1 MGNVMKRTPAPV
13 KLTSE
18 TIMQSLGLI
27 KAACNGRQRYAPPL
41 GSESLAKT
49 AIRGILKAAEARYV
63 PGDPSVLAG
72 ETLNKP
78 LNTGAVTQS
87 AGAPDMRFVSEILT
101 NTRHK
106 IAAAQQRFWGFVL
119 PNGISIEPQLCSDLV
134 KQAMAPFLPPQ
145 GVPQAAAPGIP
156 QHPAV
161 PTAPP
166 ASTLPQGT
174 GPAMPGHQTMT
185 GVAQRPIGLDRPQ
198 DTRAAALPGTPG
210 HAATNVIDQRG
221 ALDPR
226 GLTIDGNNS
235 ASVQKFASFSVAG
248 WFREKASMSLSPFA
262 GPQDPEDEKRRPRRT
277 PWQGIGLGT
286 GLGLMG
292 GAALGGA
299 YGLASDQEVG
309 RVRKSVADYKPE
321 AFTQGQIPPN
331 HTGLTYYERLL
342 SPAAQLKP
350 FGQPVGTA
358 MVALRS
364 SPALMKA
371 LGTDAY
377 TLKTPSEQFGV
388 SGAAHYNMFGNGPVP
403 AYAHQVKARL
413 ATQPVDPSLGAPA
426 GSMYSDWMGRKFE
439 DFVAQHTG
447 QRINPFEFTTKFMPH
462 EDQLGLMEK
471 FHQSLS
477 PAEQAYRIKM
487 EDPGAGYASQ
497 VNNYLPKAE
506 GFVNFRDKLKNF
518 GIASLGAGA
527 GAVGGN
533 MLYDALNDDDPTND
547 SALMRAASTLGGAGL
562 GGAAAYYG
570 GTQAGRQSI
579 QNLLGRITKSAEAAE
594 QKAGPGRFIT
604 FDELK
609 AYGDDQTLEMIKKG
623 HGRKKCRA
631 CGAESQCRC
640 PTSVHG
646 PLPGRMIGPEDCW
659 ECRGAAEKQAADE
672 TWIGV
677 DLDGTLA
684 KYTTWKGE
692 DHIGEPIPL
701 MVNRVKEWLDAG
713 KDVRIM
719 TARVADDPDGKIAKV
734 IQDWAEEHLGKRL
747 PVTNVKDHQ
756 MEALWDDKAHR
767 VEKNTG
773 VKLAARKPLDPQ
785 FLALPGIQNILR
797 SLAVKPT
804 AEGRFVP
811 V

>member
-1 MGNVMKRTPAPV
+1 
-13 KLTSE
+13 
-18 TIMQSLGLI
+18 
-27 KAACNGRQRYAPPL
+27 
-41 GSESLAKT
+41 
-49 AIRGILKAAEARYV
+49 
-63 PGDPSVLAG
+63 
-72 ETLNKP
+72 
-78 LNTGAVTQS
+78 
-87 AGAPDMRFVSEILT
+87 
-101 NTRHK
+101 
-106 IAAAQQRFWGFVL
+106 
-119 PNGISIEPQLCSDLV
+119 
-134 KQAMAPFLPPQ
+134 
-145 GVPQAAAPGIP
+145 
-156 QHPAV
+156 
-161 PTAPP
+161 
-166 ASTLPQGT
+166 
-174 GPAMPGHQTMT
+174 MPGHQTMT
-185 GVAQRPIGLDRPQ
+185 GVPQRAIGLDRPQ
-198 DTRAAALPGTPG
+198 DTRAAALPGSPG

-235 ASVQKFASFSVAG
+235 STVQKIASFSVAG

-533 MLYDALNDDDPTND
+533 MLYDAFNDDDPNND
-547 SALMRAASTLGGAGL
+547 STLMRAASTLGGAGL

-579 QNLLGRITKSAEAAE
+579 QNLLGRITKSAEVAE
-594 QKAGPGRFIT
+594 RKAGPGRFIT

-609 AYGDDQTLEMIKKG
+609 EYGKDTYVYHCKACKKVTTHTGDG
-623 HGRKKCRA
+623 HPRSIRCE
-631 CGAESQCRC
+631 CGEIA
-640 PTSVHG
+640 HG
-646 PLPGRMIGPEDCW
+646 GMP
-659 ECRGAAEKQAADE
+659 KTAADDSE

-804 AEGRFVP
+804 PAGRFVP

>member
-1 MGNVMKRTPAPV
+1 MGIASQTNHKPAPQGLRLTSEALMRSLGLDKAACTAHQPYSATPQKRPSGMDAIQAILKTAGTPAP
-13 KLTSE
+13 
-18 TIMQSLGLI
+18 
-27 KAACNGRQRYAPPL
+27 
-41 GSESLAKT
+41 
-49 AIRGILKAAEARYV
+49 RGDASI
-63 PGDPSVLAG
+63 LAG
-72 ETLNKP
+72 ETAG
-78 LNTGAVTQS
+78 TGAVS
-87 AGAPDMRFVSEILT
+87 PGAGVPDMGFVKEVLT
-101 NTRHK
+101 STRHK
-106 IAAAQQRFWGFVL
+106 VAAAHQRFWSFVL
-119 PNGISIEPQLCSDLV
+119 PNGIPLAPQLREDFV
-134 KQAMAPFLPPQ
+134 KRSMTGMLPP
-145 GVPQAAAPGIP
+145 AAPGIP

-174 GPAMPGHQTMT
+174 GPAMPGHPTMT

-248 WFREKASMSLSPFA
+248 WFREKSAARPLSPFT
-262 GPQDPEDEKRRPRRT
+262 GPQSDEDEQRRPRRT

-286 GLGLMG
+286 GLGLLG
-292 GAALGGA
+292 GTALGGA
-299 YGLASDQEVG
+299 YGLASDQEVS

-350 FGQPVGTA
+350 FGQPVGSA
-358 MVALRS
+358 LVAIRS
-364 SPALMKA
+364 SPAAMKA
-371 LGTDAY
+371 LGTEAY
-377 TLKTPSEQFGV
+377 ALKTPAEQFGV
-388 SGAAHYNMFGNGPVP
+388 SGTAHYNMFANGPVP

-413 ATQPVDPSLGAPA
+413 ASTPVDPSLGAPA
-426 GSMYSDWMGRKFE
+426 GTMYSDWMGRKFE

-477 PAEQAYRIKM
+477 PAEQAYRVKM
-487 EDPGAGYASQ
+487 EDPGAGYAKQ
-497 VNNYLPKAE
+497 VENYLPKAE
-506 GFVNFRDKLKNF
+506 GFVDFRDKLKNF

-533 MLYDALNDDDPTND
+533 MLYDAFNDDDPSND

-570 GTQAGRQSI
+570 GTQAGRQAV
-579 QNLLGRITKSAEAAE
+579 QNLLGRITGGVK
-594 QKAGPGRFIT
+594 T
-604 FDELK
+604 
-609 AYGDDQTLEMIKKG
+609 
-623 HGRKKCRA
+623 
-631 CGAESQCRC
+631 
-640 PTSVHG
+640 
-646 PLPGRMIGPEDCW
+646 
-659 ECRGAAEKQAADE
+659 AADDDAE

-701 MVNRVKEWLDAG
+701 MVNRVKEWIAAG

-719 TARVADDPDGKIAKV
+719 TARVADDPDGKIAKL
-734 IQDWAEEHLGKRL
+734 IQDWTEEHLGKRL

-785 FLALPGIQNILR
+785 FLALPGIRNILR
-797 SLAVKPT
+797 SLAVQPT